1 MLFNRQRIA
10 AYVVLV
16 AAIAL
21 PRLLALD
28 RFVTAD
34 EPKWLARSGNFYLA
48 LAKGDLENTFT
59 REHPG
64 VTVTWAGVAALLWRY
79 PEYARDVHEYLT
91 DSNQI
96 EPVLRDHGL
105 EPLALLQAG
114 RLLVALMVTAA
125 LLAAFWM
132 SVSLVGWQPSLVGF
146 MLIAFDP
153 FHLGLSRLLH
163 LDGLLSSLMLFSIL
177 AFLNYRSERKAIYL
191 GLSGA
196 AAGLAWLT
204 KSPAFFLAPFLGLVA
219 LLDLARDWLSQRRVA
234 IHAVWGWG
242 RALIGWVLVGAAVF
256 VLLWPAM
263 WVNPVENL
271 QQIFAEATT
280 YAQAGHTTDV
290 YFRGAVFSTN
300 PGRVYNASEQ
310 QLYGPWANV
319 RMVGDEGHIFYP
331 LSFLWRSTPVV
342 LLGLALA
349 ALGLV
354 LRWSIR
360 EEEKLNWTTLIFFL
374 FAGLFTAFIAL
385 GSKKFDRY
393 LLPVFPPLDLVAGI
407 GWVRAVRWLAA
418 RARSMHVRS
427 AIPHALVLVVAVQA
441 LGALRTHPYYLS
453 YYNAL
458 MGGSEKAPRV
468 MMVGW
473 GEGLDEAA
481 RYLNARPGAEELRVM
496 SWYPDGS
503 FSYIFNGETVSAA
516 AEWQQTRDLVFGSDY
531 VVLYIHQ
538 WQRQLP
544 FSEMLAYFQGRTP
557 EHVIRINGIEYA
569 QIYRMQG
576 AARR

>member
-1 MLFNRQRIA
+1 
-10 AYVVLV
+10 
-16 AAIAL
+16 
-21 PRLLALD
+21 
-28 RFVTAD
+28 
-34 EPKWLARSGNFYLA
+34 
-48 LAKGDLENTFT
+48 
-59 REHPG
+59 
-64 VTVTWAGVAALLWRY
+64 
-79 PEYARDVHEYLT
+79 
-91 DSNQI
+91 
-96 EPVLRDHGL
+96 
-105 EPLALLQAG
+105 
-114 RLLVALMVTAA
+114 
-125 LLAAFWM
+125 
-132 SVSLVGWQPSLVGF
+132 
-146 MLIAFDP
+146 
-153 FHLGLSRLLH
+153 
-163 LDGLLSSLMLFSIL
+163 
-177 AFLNYRSERKAIYL
+177 
-191 GLSGA
+191 
-196 AAGLAWLT
+196 
-204 KSPAFFLAPFLGLVA
+204 
-219 LLDLARDWLSQRRVA
+219 
-234 IHAVWGWG
+234 
-242 RALIGWVLVGAAVF
+242 
-256 VLLWPAM
+256 
-263 WVNPVENL
+263 
-271 QQIFAEATT
+271 
-280 YAQAGHTTDV
+280 
-290 YFRGAVFSTN
+290 
-300 PGRVYNASEQ
+300 
-310 QLYGPWANV
+310 
-319 RMVGDEGHIFYP
+319 
-331 LSFLWRSTPVV
+331 
-342 LLGLALA
+342 
-349 ALGLV
+349 
-354 LRWSIR
+354 
-360 EEEKLNWTTLIFFL
+360 
-374 FAGLFTAFIAL
+374 LFTVFITL

-473 GEGLDEAA
+473 GEGLDQAA

>member
-1 MLFNRQRIA
+1 MLFNRQRIV
-10 AYVVLV
+10 AYFVLL

-21 PRLLALD
+21 PRFLALD

-64 VTVTWAGVAALLWRY
+64 VTVTWAGAAALLWRY
-79 PEYARDVHEYLT
+79 PEYSRDVHEYLT

-96 EPVLRDHGL
+96 EPVLRGHGL
-105 EPLALLQAG
+105 EPLALLQTG
-114 RLLVALMVTAA
+114 RLLVALMVMAA

-319 RMVGDEGHIFYP
+319 RMVGDEGHVFYP

-374 FAGLFTAFIAL
+374 FAGLFTVFITL

-407 GWVRAVRWLAA
+407 GWVRAAQWLAA
-418 RARSMHVRS
+418 RVKSSQMRS
-427 AIPHALVLVVAVQA
+427 AVPYALVLVVAVQA
-441 LGALRTHPYYLS
+441 LGSLKTQPYYLN
-453 YYNAL
+453 YYNPL
-458 MGGSEKAPRV
+458 MGGGEKAPLV
-468 MMVGW
+468 MMIGW
-473 GEGLDEAA
+473 GEGLDQAA

-544 FSEMLAYFQGRTP
+544 FSEMLAYFQVRTP